1 MNLPTMAVVNL
12 SSEIAA
18 SGSLALFFAFLIGHA
33 LADFPLQGEYL
44 AIGKERGDGLEKL
57 TGVAPLPGMWIFCL
71 FMHSLIHGGAVWFVS
86 GSALLGFIET
96 CLHGAIDFAKSSR
109 WTNFYFDQ
117 GLHVIC
123 KLAYVYLI
131 SQGVFAAS

>member
-1 MNLPTMAVVNL
+1 MDLPNMALVNF
-12 SSEIAA
+12 SSGIAA

-57 TGVAPLPGMWIFCL
+57 TGSVPLPGMWLYCL
-71 FMHSLIHGGAVWFVS
+71 FMHALIHGGAVWFVS
-86 GSALLGFIET
+86 GSAVLGMVEV
-96 CLHGAIDFAKSSR
+96 CLHGLIDFAKSSR

-117 GLHVIC
+117 SLHITC

-131 SQGVFAAS
+131 SQGVVASS